1 MRYWW
6 PVTTQSVTHGLL
18 EWWGHAMSHASLLHW
33 QCCWLCN
40 VPTWKVFMYI
50 AIEVS
55 NISLSTQTMLLTL
68 WSPNAFIYIPVDV
81 GIIHNRCQ
89 VQIWKSSGQ
98 SENTFVSHNTTNQLP
113 GSCTSKS
120 SHFIFTKH
128 IFNTFFSIMAI
139 I

>member
-6 PVTTQSVTHGLL
+6 PVTIQSVSHGLF
-18 EWWGHAMSHASLLHW
+18 EWWGHAMSHASLSTLTMLLTLQCPHMESLHVHSHW
-33 QCCWLCN
+33 S
-40 VPTWKVFMYI
+40 
-50 AIEVS
+50 S